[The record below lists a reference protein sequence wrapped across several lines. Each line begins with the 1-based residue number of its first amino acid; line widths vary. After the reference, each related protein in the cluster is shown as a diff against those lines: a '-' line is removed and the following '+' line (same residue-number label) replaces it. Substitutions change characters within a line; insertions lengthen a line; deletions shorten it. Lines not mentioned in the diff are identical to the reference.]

1 MYVRFSTR
9 PSLRSGLA
17 RTIKAMKNIVLV
29 GFMGTG
35 KTAVAKA
42 LAKRFKMRYVST
54 DELIEKREKRSIA
67 DIFAEKGEAY
77 FRQVESEIAGEVSF
91 LSGTIIDAGGGIVIK
106 EENLKNLKKNGT
118 IICLTATVDVILERT
133 KGKKHRPLLNTDD
146 QKKKIEEL
154 FAERAPYYAKTDF
167 TIDTSGLSVEDVA
180 KKIED
185 MVR

>member
-1 MYVRFSTR
+1 
-9 PSLRSGLA
+9 
-17 RTIKAMKNIVLV
+17 MKNIVLV

-35 KTAVAKA
+35 KTAVAK
-42 LAKRFKMRYVST
+42 LLSERLKRAYVST
-54 DELIEKREKRSIA
+54 DEIVERVQKSPISE
-67 DIFAEKGEAY
+67 IFSKLGEDY
-77 FRQVESEIAGEVSF
+77 FRRLEKQVAKEVSS
-91 LSGTIIDAGGGIVIK
+91 LEGVVIDAGGGIVIK

-133 KGKKHRPLLNTDD
+133 KGKKHRPLLNADD

-154 FAERAPYYAKTDF
+154 LAGRAPYYAKADF
-167 TIDTSGLSVEDVA
+167 TIDTSSLSVEDVA

>member
-1 MYVRFSTR
+1 MSNLT
-9 PSLRSGLA
+9 
-17 RTIKAMKNIVLV
+17 KNIVLV

-35 KTAVAKA
+35 KTAVAKT
-42 LAKRFKMRYVST
+42 LAQRFKMRYIST
-54 DELIEKREKRSIA
+54 DEFIEKREKRSIA
-67 DIFAEKGEAY
+67 DIFAKDGEEY
-77 FRQVESEIAGEVSF
+77 FRQVEKGVAGEVSS
-91 LSGTIIDAGGGIVIK
+91 LEGVVIDAGGGIVIK

-133 KGKKHRPLLNTDD
+133 KGKSHRPLLNTDD

-154 FAERAPYYAKTDF
+154 LARRAPYYAKADF
-167 TIDTSGLSVEDVA
+167 TIDTSSLSVEDVA